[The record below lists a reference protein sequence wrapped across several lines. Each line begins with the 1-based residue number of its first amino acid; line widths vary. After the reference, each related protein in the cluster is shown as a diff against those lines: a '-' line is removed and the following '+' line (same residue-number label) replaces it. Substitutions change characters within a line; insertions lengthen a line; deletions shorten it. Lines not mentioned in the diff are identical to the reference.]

1 MKAGSA
7 RPYTMSLA
15 LHVAVGA
22 LLITGIHFS
31 RPITVPPAPVEAVM
45 ADRAVLDA
53 VAQQQRLDQQRAREA
68 AARAAQ
74 QRAAEQ
80 ARLEQQR
87 QAAEQSAAEQ
97 ARLAAQQQ
105 AAADARRKAEVAAA
119 AKRQADAAAAAKRK
133 AQEAAAAKRKAE
145 QEAASRKA
153 REQAAAAAA
162 AKRKAEADAQQRARR
177 EADLQARLADEERHS
192 AAVSSGLRNQ
202 YVGLLQ
208 AKIERNWIRPQS
220 ARAGLKCTL
229 HITQIPGGEVVNASL
244 GDCNGDAVVKQS
256 ILDAVLR
263 ASPLPAPPDPSLFER
278 NLNIVFEPKD

>member
-1 MKAGSA
+1 MKAGAA

-15 LHVAVGA
+15 LHVAVGV
-22 LLITGIHFS
+22 LLVTGIHFS
-31 RPITVPPAPVEAVM
+31 QPVTVTPAPAPVEAVV

-53 VAQQQRLDQQRAREA
+53 LAQQQRVDQQRAREA
-68 AARAAQ
+68 AARAAE

-87 QAAEQSAAEQ
+87 QAAEQAAAEQ
-97 ARLAAQQQ
+97 ARLVAQQQ
-105 AAADARRKAEVAAA
+105 AAAAAKRQAEAAAAAA
-119 AKRQADAAAAAKRK
+119 AKRKADAAAAAKR
-133 AQEAAAAKRKAE
+133 QAE
-145 QEAASRKA
+145 QEAAARKA
-153 REQAAAAAA
+153 REQAAAAA
-162 AKRKAEADAQQRARR
+162 AKRKAEADARQRARR
-177 EADLQARLADEERHS
+177 EADLQARLADEERHT
-192 AAVSSGLRNQ
+192 AAVSSGLLNQ

-208 AKIERNWIRPQS
+208 ARIERNWIRPPS

-263 ASPLPAPPDPSLFER
+263 ASPLPAPPDPSLFTR